1 MNLEPYFRRQGS
13 PHIYWYAEKTITDR
27 NSYLIAKVEIIAVR
41 TYWQNT
47 LKLYEKDSESFKEIQ
62 SIVNDLNKII
72 EAGYQE
78 KFEKLSNN
86 R

>member
-13 PHIYWYAEKTITDR
+13 PHIYWYVEKTIADR
-27 NSYLIAKVEIIAVR
+27 NSYFIAKDEIISVR
-41 TYWQNT
+41 AYWQKT
-47 LKLYEKDSESFKEIQ
+47 LKLYEKDSEGFKEIQ

-78 KFEKLSNN
+78 KFEEISNN